1 MADDNYILITARLDE
16 VRSTAEIQKQLD
28 KISNNIILR
37 IHNVE
42 LTQNFINNLNSAIK
56 DVEKNIRININDVSI
71 DQSKTIQQAQNISK
85 QISSAMNQGVGSSNA
100 GSNIN
105 RAFDISD
112 KVANQLKK
120 RYTDVAVLAETL
132 QDKFKKVGTVTTE
145 VLSHEN
151 QIIDQFR
158 VTVTNADGAVEK
170 LVYSLKQVDGT
181 KKHAWEV
188 VGATSSDNNIKLQE
202 QLEKQTIKASDAS
215 LRLSNNLESVKQ
227 KFAEIV
233 QVHDG
238 DANIANYLDNAVKAI
253 NALNGAD
260 SSNFNKLKINA
271 ENAIQEYT
279 NYLNKL
285 KTTDAQNIRLQEQ
298 LEKQIAKSSN
308 ASLKLSNNLE
318 GAKKKLSEVL
328 QNHGNDANITRYLEN
343 AVQAINTLNK
353 ADGSNFDRLKI
364 NAENAIQIYTDYLN
378 KLKTADTQ
386 AEQSQRRLDAQ
397 LVSSQKTLDH
407 NIMILGNLSKNSIFG
422 KNATS
427 PEVVEMQA
435 NVDKLRESYQNLK
448 TNTTDS
454 IASPELIG
462 KFKDL
467 NVQIVDTIVNSQK
480 LAKTLSDKTTN
491 VVPEVE
497 LNNLKT
503 LMNNLKASDVEVDKL
518 KADYGELV
526 GLMIQAQD
534 TGDWSNYLRQL
545 DIFKSK
551 FSEAKSEVKATTAAT
566 SELKKMAKSLT
577 SNKMNTFFDK
587 NSNNAQ
593 VNALKTEINSLIN
606 EWTTLNSEIQTTG
619 KISPAMATRLEELK
633 AKMQNATTAADT
645 LQKNIKEVAN
655 AQRLATQKQSLD
667 TRISSWFQNNTRA
680 SAETIASLKNL
691 QAQIH
696 DADAQTMF
704 NLNDQFKQITAHAR
718 AAGEAGL
725 KLSDI
730 IKQKLGKFAGW
741 FSIATVVMSGVNKL
755 KEMYREVVELDTA
768 MVGLRKVTD
777 ETDAVYNKFFTDA
790 AKNAKILGTS
800 IKDIIDSTTEFARL
814 GYSLADSQLLA
825 QMATLYKNVGDGID
839 IGQATSNL
847 ISTMKAFGLS
857 ANEVESIIDKFNK
870 VKTCPFYALVKRDRR
885 QIFSNCWEFLK
896 LFCLLYRRRKPET
909 SEQIAYGEIKAFW
922 KCEHSKRPKCGLMDS
937 QQPSYIC
944 YRRYT
949 DYKGI
954 AA

>member
-42 LTQNFINNLNSAIK
+42 LTQNFVNNLNSAIK
-56 DVEKNIRININDVSI
+56 DVERNIRININDVSI
-71 DQSKTIQQAQNISK
+71 DQSKTIQQAKNISK

-105 RAFDISD
+105 RAFDISN
-112 KVANQLKK
+112 KVAKQLKVK
-120 RYTDVAVLAETL
+120 YTDVAVLAETL

-151 QIIDQFR
+151 KLIDQFR

-170 LVYSLKQVDGT
+170 LVYRLGT
-181 KKHAWEV
+181 IKGTNKHTWEV
-188 VGATSSDNNIKLQE
+188 TGATFNDNNIKLQE
-202 QLEKQTIKASDAS
+202 QAIKQAQAEAKNLNRELTSGYKTLTHNLQIMDN
-215 LRLSNNLESVKQ
+215 LSHRQ
-227 KFAEIV
+227 I
-233 QVHDG
+233 
-238 DANIANYLDNAVKAI
+238 
-253 NALNGAD
+253 
-260 SSNFNKLKINA
+260 FNKNA
-271 ENAIQEYT
+271 SANEVV
-279 NYLNKL
+279 K
-285 KTTDAQNIRLQEQ
+285 LQENIVAAD
-298 LEKQIAKSSN
+298 KAF
-308 ASLKLSNNLE
+308 ASLKQRVESQPASFELI
-318 GAKKKLSEVL
+318 KEVKAL
-328 QNHGNDANITRYLEN
+328 NSTIIT
-343 AVQAINTLNK
+343 T
-353 ADGSNFDRLKI
+353 
-364 NAENAIQIYTDYLN
+364 
-378 KLKTADTQ
+378 TAS
-386 AEQSQRRLDAQ
+386 AHELARSLEQSQ
-397 LVSSQKTLDH
+397 
-407 NIMILGNLSKNSIFG
+407 
-422 KNATS
+422 
-427 PEVVEMQA
+427 
-435 NVDKLRESYQNLK
+435 
-448 TNTTDS
+448 
-454 IASPELIG
+454 
-462 KFKDL
+462 
-467 NVQIVDTIVNSQK
+467 
-480 LAKTLSDKTTN
+480 TN
-491 VVPEVE
+491 VVHEEEV
-497 LNNLKT
+497 NYLKA
-503 LMNNLKASDVEVDKL
+503 LYNNLKASDVALDEF
-518 KADYGELV
+518 KADYQELNA
-526 GLMIQAQD
+526 LLSQAQI
-534 TGDWSNYLRQL
+534 TGDYTQYFTQL

-551 FSEAKSEVKATTAAT
+551 FTEAKTEIQATTAAT
-566 SELKKMAKSLT
+566 SELEKMSKSLA

-587 NSNNAQ
+587 NAGNVQ
-593 VNALKTEINSLIN
+593 VNALKTEISGLIN
-606 EWTTLNSEIQTTG
+606 EWTTLKTEIDNTG
-619 KISPAMATRLEELK
+619 RVTHTMQTRLDDLK
-633 AKMQNATTAADT
+633 VRMQNATTAADM
-645 LQKNIKEVAN
+645 LQANIKRIADT
-655 AQRLATQKQSLD
+655 QRLATQQQSLD
-667 TRISSWFQNNTRA
+667 TRISTWLQNNTRA

-691 QAQIH
+691 QVQIH
-696 DADAQTMF
+696 NADAQTMF
-704 NLNDQFKQITAHAR
+704 NLNNQFRQITANAR

-741 FSIATVVMSGVNKL
+741 FSIATVVMRGVNKL
-755 KEMYREVVELDTA
+755 KEMYRTVVELDSA

-790 AKNAKILGTS
+790 AKNAKILGVS

-857 ANEVESIIDKFNK
+857 ADEVESIIDKFNK
-870 VKTCPFYALVKRDRR
+870 VKTCPFYALVKRDRG